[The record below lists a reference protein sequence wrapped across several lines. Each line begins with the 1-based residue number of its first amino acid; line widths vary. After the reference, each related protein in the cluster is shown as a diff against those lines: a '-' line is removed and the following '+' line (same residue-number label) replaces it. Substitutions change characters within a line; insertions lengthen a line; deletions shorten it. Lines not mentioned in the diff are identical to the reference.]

1 MTKTGILGGTFD
13 PIHRGHIECAL
24 KVKEEF
30 GLDRVIILPS
40 GNPPHKFAKPVTAGA
55 TRLKLAEIAVRGL
68 DGITVSDVEVRR
80 NGYTYAADSLAELKE
95 KDPAAGFFYILGE
108 DTASGIAGWKDVGKL
123 KDYCGFILVRRD
135 TGSGGSFE
143 KALEAL
149 KSIGADTLVSNV
161 SVRQVSSTKI
171 REALANGIMPD
182 PELMDPEVSKYI
194 LEKGLYKGG
203 RMTEEE
209 IIEDLRSV
217 LPPKRFIHSLGVAE
231 EAVRLAEKFG
241 ADKDKARLAGL
252 LHDCAKSVAVTQ
264 LRWIGMTVGDFSP
277 DPAAGFSTRVL
288 HGPLGAI
295 VAKSRYG
302 VTDDEVL
309 SAISKHTTGDKQMSL
324 LDRIVFIADY
334 TEKNRCGG
342 FFEEVRRLAD
352 DEGLLPAVSFAC
364 GETIKIILKRGESID
379 VRTVYTRNMAIYDM
393 GNTDGAN

>member
-68 DGITVSDVEVRR
+68 EGITVSDVEVRR

-95 KDPAAGFFYILGE
+95 KDPAARFFYILGE

-217 LPPKRFIHSLGVAE
+217 LPPKRFIHLRSL
-231 EAVRLAEKFG
+231 R
-241 ADKDKARLAGL
+241 
-252 LHDCAKSVAVTQ
+252 
-264 LRWIGMTVGDFSP
+264 
-277 DPAAGFSTRVL
+277 
-288 HGPLGAI
+288 
-295 VAKSRYG
+295 
-302 VTDDEVL
+302 EV
-309 SAISKHTTGDKQMSL
+309 
-324 LDRIVFIADY
+324 V
-334 TEKNRCGG
+334 
-342 FFEEVRRLAD
+342 
-352 DEGLLPAVSFAC
+352 
-364 GETIKIILKRGESID
+364 
-379 VRTVYTRNMAIYDM
+379 
-393 GNTDGAN
+393 